1 MIHDIIMNQREIMH
15 QFKTGSKRESFLG
28 ITRDAF
34 TGNYGKKRS
43 DSFSTS
49 KRQMA

>member
-1 MIHDIIMNQREIMH
+1 MNQREIMH
-15 QFKTGSKRESFLG
+15 QFKAGSKRENFLD

-34 TGNYGKKRS
+34 TGNHGKKRP

-49 KRQMA
+49 KRQMS